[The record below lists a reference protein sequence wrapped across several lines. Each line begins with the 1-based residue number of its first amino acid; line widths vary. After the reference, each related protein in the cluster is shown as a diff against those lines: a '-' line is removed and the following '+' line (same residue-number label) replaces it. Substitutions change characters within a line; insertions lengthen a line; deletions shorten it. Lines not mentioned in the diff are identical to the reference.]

1 MHNKVGVY
9 VKDQSQMV
17 RGILEGCILKII
29 GDGETYGYEI
39 VERLRELGFKD
50 INEGTVYPL
59 LIRIEK
65 NNWVTHIKR
74 YSPQGPKRKYFILT
88 PEGEAEVQAF
98 KDNWSQL
105 QHTVNKILYKTED
118 PQ

>member
-1 MHNKVGVY
+1 M
-9 VKDQSQMV
+9 KDQSQLV

-65 NNWVTHIKR
+65 NSWVTHTKR
-74 YSPQGPKRKYFILT
+74 DSPQGPKRKYFLLT
-88 PEGEAEVQAF
+88 LEGQAEVQEF

-105 QHTVNKILYKTED
+105 QQTVNKIMDLEED
-118 PQ
+118 KQ

>member
-1 MHNKVGVY
+1 M
-9 VKDQSQMV
+9 KDQSQLV

-39 VERLRELGFKD
+39 VERLRELGFRD

-65 NNWVTHIKR
+65 NSWVTHIKR
-74 YSPQGPKRKYFILT
+74 DSPQGPKRKYFVLT
-88 PEGEAEVQAF
+88 GEGQAEVQAF

-105 QHTVNKILYKTED
+105 QQTVNKILDLGEGE
-118 PQ
+118 QRAR

>member
-1 MHNKVGVY
+1 MHNKVGAH
-9 VKDQSQMV
+9 VKDQSQLV

-39 VERLRELGFKD
+39 VERLREYGFRD
-50 INEGTVYPL
+50 VNEGTVYPL

-65 NNWVTHIKR
+65 NNWVTHTKR
-74 YSPQGPKRKYFILT
+74 DSPQGPKRKYFTLT
-88 PEGEAEVQAF
+88 QQGKEEVQHF
-98 KDNWSQL
+98 QDSWKTL
-105 QHTVNKILYKTED
+105 QQTVNYILEIGED